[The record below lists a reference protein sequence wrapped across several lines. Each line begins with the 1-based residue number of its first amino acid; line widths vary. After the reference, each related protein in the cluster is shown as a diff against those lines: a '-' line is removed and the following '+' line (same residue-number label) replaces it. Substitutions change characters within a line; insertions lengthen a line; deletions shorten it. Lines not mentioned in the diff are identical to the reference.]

1 MNTDFIIALNNAVKI
16 CNGLIVEDSAFCKG
30 FSGVYPFTTENISG
44 YLDLFNLKDKSLLT
58 VGSSGDQV
66 INAILNGCSDIT
78 VLDINP
84 YTKFYYYLKVACILE
99 LDISDFLK
107 FLRYVDYPKVFKY
120 NNDVFNKEN
129 FNKIKS
135 TLRLLDYESY
145 LFWDKLF
152 QLYDSSDIRSRLFS
166 SDEGR
171 NEVIIGCNKYLQSS
185 KLYNETREKLK
196 KIDIDFIISDIF
208 KVELNRKYDNI
219 WLSNIGTHISR
230 HFTKIMVDKMV
241 EYLDID
247 GKLLISYL
255 YSTTKDTKYEEGWA
269 SIYDLDKT
277 FEILDEYNP
286 ELISFIGVNGIKFK
300 DETMKDSVLVY
311 KKSI

>member
-1 MNTDFIIALNNAVKI
+1 MKLDFNIVLNNVIKR

-30 FSGVYPFTTENISG
+30 FSTIYPFTTENISG

-66 INAILNGCSDIT
+66 INAVLDGCRDIT

-99 LDISDFLK
+99 LDIELFLK
-107 FLRYVDYPKVFKY
+107 FLRYVDYPRVFKY
-120 NNDVFNKEN
+120 NDDYVFDKEV

-145 LFWDKLF
+145 LFWDELF
-152 QLYDSSDIRSRLFS
+152 QLYDSYDIRNRLFS
-166 SDEGR
+166 NDEGR
-171 NEVIIGCNKYLQSS
+171 NDVIIGCNKYLQNNE
-185 KLYNETREKLK
+185 LYNEIREKLK

-208 KVELNRKYDNI
+208 KVELDRKYDNI

-241 EYLDID
+241 DYLDMD

-277 FEILDEYNP
+277 FEILDEYKP
-286 ELISFIGVNGIKFK
+286 ELISFLGVNGIKFK
-300 DETMKDSVLVY
+300 DSNMKDSVLIY
-311 KKSI
+311 KK